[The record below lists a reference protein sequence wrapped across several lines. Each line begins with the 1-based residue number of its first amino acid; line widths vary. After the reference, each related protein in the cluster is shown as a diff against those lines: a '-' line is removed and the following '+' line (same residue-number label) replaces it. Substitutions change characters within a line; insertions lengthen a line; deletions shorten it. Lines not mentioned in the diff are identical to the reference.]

1 MSSSLSLVWAL
12 KLAPHR
18 TSCEKDTAGH
28 GPRKTEKRHLGSTLL
43 DLEWGM
49 FSGGIAQVFEWMI
62 VEFPSVSAPVA
73 QLTSQLS
80 LLLVAPF
87 ILTCSPLFL
96 TLE

>member
-1 MSSSLSLVWAL
+1 
-12 KLAPHR
+12 
-18 TSCEKDTAGH
+18 
-28 GPRKTEKRHLGSTLL
+28 
-43 DLEWGM
+43 M
-49 FSGGIAQVFEWMI
+49 FSGGIAQVFEWKI